1 VGGPC
6 EEAACSTVT
15 PTLNELIHAIEAK
28 NRMIDAENL
37 ADREL
42 EELSET
48 YQKIRMSAQRGQ
60 AAQ

>member
-1 VGGPC
+1 
-6 EEAACSTVT
+6 
-15 PTLNELIHAIEAK
+15 
-28 NRMIDAENL
+28 MIDAENL